1 MCDTPNIFPRFYTRL
16 HGNAN
21 DKANIRCILRS
32 LHRNSGGIWSLSQSK
47 EPCPCRK
54 GQLAILAPELASKS
68 PVAHRGCHQSL
79 LHIGGVILGCMVRSL
94 PYHII
99 YKGEPCGV
107 VSNSGTPPQFP
118 RLIMIS
124 HVLNAILPYPWCR
137 CMFLR
142 KMWDFCENQRRS
154 TISWLSPAE
163 LSVRRIHKAGPVD
176 LCQHIV
182 WERCLE
188 LHELHSPWYGGW
200 ELDRLGWRENT
211 DRKSGNHF
219 SFLRISRIPA
229 SFIQFWE

>member
-1 MCDTPNIFPRFYTRL
+1 MGMRVTRQISAAFCAVCIEILEVSEVYRNPRSHVL
-16 HGNAN
+16 AGKGNWP
-21 DKANIRCILRS
+21 S
-32 LHRNSGGIWSLSQSK
+32 LHLNWPQNQWLIAAVTKVFACWTSNS
-47 EPCPCRK
+47 PMY
-54 GQLAILAPELASKS
+54 GQIFT
-68 PVAHRGCHQSL
+68 
-79 LHIGGVILGCMVRSL
+79 
-94 PYHII
+94 HII

-107 VSNSGTPPQFP
+107 VSNSGTPPQIP

-154 TISWLSPAE
+154 TSSWLSPAE

-200 ELDRLGWRENT
+200 ELDKLG
-211 DRKSGNHF
+211 
-219 SFLRISRIPA
+219 
-229 SFIQFWE
+229 